1 MHILSFA
8 YDHIWHFIKLI
19 CNTIHFMNLNSIHNI
34 LDNKWPHYLQQKH
47 LSKINV
53 ISKNVTATPHIL
65 RKQAKIL
72 FTFKWKNKMWSGQD
86 HLKLM
91 DFRLICGFLLAQ
103 QPNYIKVVG
112 NRNIGR
118 HFCKEIVLSL
128 KQFIQ
133 EKHKPIFPHSYWS
146 QFDKKQT

>member
-1 MHILSFA
+1 
-8 YDHIWHFIKLI
+8 
-19 CNTIHFMNLNSIHNI
+19 MNLNSIHNI
-34 LDNKWPHYLQQKH
+34 LDNKLPHYLQQKH

-65 RKQAKIL
+65 RKQAKIS
-72 FTFKWKNKMWSGQD
+72 FTFKWKNKMWSGQG
-86 HLKLM
+86 HLKLV

-103 QPNYIKVVG
+103 QPNYIKAMG
-112 NRNIGR
+112 NRNIVGI
-118 HFCKEIVLSL
+118 FVKNVLSL

-133 EKHKPIFPHSYWS
+133 EKHKPIFPTVTG